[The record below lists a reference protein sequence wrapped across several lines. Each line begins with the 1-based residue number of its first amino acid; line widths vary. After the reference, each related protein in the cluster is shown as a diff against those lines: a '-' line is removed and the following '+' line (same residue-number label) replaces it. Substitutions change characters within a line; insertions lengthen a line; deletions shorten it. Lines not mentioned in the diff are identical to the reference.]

1 MSFFSKIEAAF
12 KKVFGSSKWEQ
23 TAETTLT
30 LVAPLLETLL
40 ALTAGAPAA
49 TAVGVVIAKIQMGL
63 ATAAKLSSDIKAGTV
78 SSANGAQQLSAML
91 AAVQA
96 DLGTLLTATQIK
108 DQTTQAKVT
117 AIVDSISGEVQAI
130 IAALPTPATAPK
142 PVPSA

>member
-63 ATAAKLSSDIKAGTV
+63 ATAAKLSSDIKAGTLN
-78 SSANGAQQLSAML
+78 ATTGAAQLSAAL
-91 AAVQA
+91 TAVQA
-96 DLGTLLTATQIK
+96 DLATVLSAAQIK
-108 DQTTQAKVT
+108 DQTTQATVT
-117 AIVDSISGEVQAI
+117 ALVDMVSGEVQAI
-130 IAALPTPATAPK
+130 LAAVPAPVAPK
-142 PVPSA
+142 AAPSA